1 MTNKIATQLKAV
13 ALLSGGLDS
22 RLAVRL
28 VQEQGIEVTALNYI
42 TPFCTCTAKSSCR
55 LEAKKAAEEYGVKLK
70 VFYVF
75 EDFIEI
81 IRNPKH
87 GHGRGLN
94 PCLDCRIMMFKNA
107 KKYMDEIGAS
117 FLVTGEV
124 LGERPMSQRPDAIG
138 TIERESGLSGL
149 IVRPLSA
156 KLMEPSLPERQGLV
170 DRSRFMDISGRSRK
184 PQIKMAEKLG
194 MNDYPCAAGGCL
206 LTDKDFAARLK
217 SLLEISPNPTR
228 NDIMLLKVGRQRF
241 MDDTRIVIGRDEK
254 ENFRIKTLAR
264 TGDILMEARDAVGP
278 ITLIRGEVTGDI
290 VKKAAQLTIGYGK
303 AKDEPSA
310 IVSYFS
316 VGDES
321 AAKQIEII
329 NS

>member
-1 MTNKIATQLKAV
+1 MTNKTATRIRAV

-28 VQEQGIEVTALNYI
+28 VQEQGVEVTALNYV
-42 TPFCTCTAKSSCR
+42 TPFCTCTSKSSCR
-55 LEAKKAAEEYGVKLK
+55 LEAKKAADEYGVKIK

-81 IRNPKH
+81 IKNPKH
-87 GHGRGLN
+87 GYGRGLN

-107 KKYMDEIGAS
+107 KKYMKEIGAS

-124 LGERPMSQRPDAIG
+124 LGERPMSQRPDAIRV
-138 TIERESGLSGL
+138 IEKESGLSDL

-156 KLMEPSLPERQGLV
+156 KLFAPSLPERQGLL
-170 DRSRFMDISGRSRK
+170 DRSRFMDIQGRSRK
-184 PQIKMAEKLG
+184 PQIQMAETLG

-217 SLLEISPNPTR
+217 SLLKINPEPTR

-241 MDDTRIVIGRDEK
+241 IDDTRVIIGRDEK
-254 ENFRIKTLAR
+254 ENFRITTLAR
-264 TGDILMEARDAVGP
+264 PGDLMMEARDAVGP
-278 ITLIRGEVTGDI
+278 MTLLRGKATDEIVEQAAKIT
-290 VKKAAQLTIGYGK
+290 AGYSK
-303 AKDEPSA
+303 AKDAPR
-310 IVSYFS
+310 VVVRYFP

-321 AAKQIEII
+321 AARDIEVVGP
-329 NS
+329 